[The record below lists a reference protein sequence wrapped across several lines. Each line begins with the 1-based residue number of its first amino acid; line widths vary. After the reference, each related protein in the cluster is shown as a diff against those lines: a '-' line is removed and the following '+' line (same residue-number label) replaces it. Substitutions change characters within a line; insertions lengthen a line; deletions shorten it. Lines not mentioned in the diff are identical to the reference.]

1 MKKADRIDNAIKKCF
16 LRLKLDQD
24 EIDLLCSLKIK
35 DIYNSGYAQKNHED
49 IMFIKKWCK
58 LSQRL
63 VNENRNLDYGHHK
76 SDAREGLMAKRAM
89 LTMAKDLYTLYCSL
103 NDGDDLPEWCHYK
116 LATSRKDLGDV
127 ADYITSKITK
137 LCLDKNMSK
146 SELRLE
152 IREIMKK
159 SVLEEGFFDSFKNKK
174 KRTFKS
180 NLYKDSVG
188 NSLVNKK
195 DMFDNENPIYNIIK
209 SCYKLSSIYE
219 KNLKEIYNYYFLST
233 EDSSTIQSRIKFFS
247 TVANTISENEEYGIK
262 KCIKLLSLAE
272 TLIKS
277 SMKKQKVIDTR
288 QKKKKSYKNLWGM
301 LESNSNKEVLNTIS
315 DITFYMGDINSILD
329 NSKTK
334 ISNTSRSALKAYCEH
349 ITMKASSANEVL
361 ESIKEI
367 KNNLAE
373 LHKVFQGIT
382 SAREKIDI
390 DNKYKEVSNLENFFK

>member
-1 MKKADRIDNAIKKCF
+1 MKKADRINNAIQKCL

-35 DIYNSGYAQKNHED
+35 DLYNSDYAPKSHED

-89 LTMAKDLYTLYCSL
+89 LTMAKDLYTLYCAL

-159 SVLEEGFFDSFKNKK
+159 SVLEEGFFDSFRSKK

-180 NLYKDSVG
+180 NLYKDSLG
-188 NSLVNKK
+188 NSLTNKK
-195 DMFDNENPIYNIIK
+195 DMFNNENPIYNIIK
-209 SCYKLSSIYE
+209 SCYKLSSMYE
-219 KNLKEIYNYYFLST
+219 KSLKEIYNYYFLST

-247 TVANTISENEEYGIK
+247 TVADTVSENEEYGIK
-262 KCIKLLSLAE
+262 KCIKLLSLSE
-272 TLIKS
+272 SLIRS
-277 SMKKQKVIDTR
+277 SIKKQKVIDTR
-288 QKKKKSYKNLWGM
+288 KKKKKSYKNLWGM
-301 LESNSNKEVLNTIS
+301 LESNKNREVLNAIS
-315 DITFYMGDINSILD
+315 DITFYMGDINSVLD
-329 NSKTK
+329 NSNSK
-334 ISNTSRSALKAYCEH
+334 IISTNRSALKAYCDH
-349 ITMKASSANEVL
+349 IVMKANSANEVL

-367 KNNLAE
+367 KNNLIE
-373 LHKVFQGIT
+373 LHKVFQGII
-382 SAREKIDI
+382 SAREEIDI